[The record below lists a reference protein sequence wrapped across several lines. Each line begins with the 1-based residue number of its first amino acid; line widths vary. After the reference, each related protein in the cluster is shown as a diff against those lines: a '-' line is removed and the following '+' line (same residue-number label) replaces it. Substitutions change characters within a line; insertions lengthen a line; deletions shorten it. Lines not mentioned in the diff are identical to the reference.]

1 MRKLITSQ
9 AFFPILAVVT
19 LWLKTVV
26 VSFLGFNL
34 PIHSWI
40 DVLLI
45 IFNPLGSLM
54 LLLGLSFFFFK
65 KMNGYVLILIMLLLT
80 GLLYGDLLYYRF
92 YIDFVTVSILFQF
105 KNVGGIGPSTF
116 ELMKIWDLFLFIDIV
131 IFLLLV
137 KKQKLVKKPISVRY
151 KKMFASCAIFF
162 IAAVIGIG
170 FLQSQSNKTFY
181 SRTQMV
187 KELGPYTYHL
197 YDIVLS
203 FRPPI
208 SRAMADQSDTAV
220 IKDFVSNK
228 NEETTDLFGIAKGKN
243 VVLISMESTQ
253 DFVIN
258 QKIDGKEITP
268 FLNDLIKES
277 YYFSH
282 IYDQTA
288 QGKTSDSEIMV
299 DTGLY
304 PLSGGS
310 VFVRR
315 PENTFISMQ
324 KLLKEEN
331 YYSAVFHGN
340 DPSFWNRENMYKN
353 LGYERFFSKGDYT
366 VTPENSINYG
376 IKDIPFFQQSI
387 PYLKSLPK
395 PYLAKFITLT
405 NHFPFL
411 LNEEDQMINLADT
424 DEGVV
429 NRYVTTVRYQDEAI
443 KQFFQQLNKKGMYK
457 DTIFILYGDH
467 YGISEKYEDALT
479 DMLDREKR
487 AVDHTEYRQV
497 PLIIH
502 IPGQK
507 GMTISSPGGEVDIQL
522 TLLHLLGIKDKAITF
537 GYDLFTRPKN
547 HPVIFRDGGF
557 VTEKYIYQDNTC
569 YHKGSGEQTNAEACM
584 PFQETVSKELNLSD
598 DIINGDLLRF
608 NY

>member
-1 MRKLITSQ
+1 VY
-9 AFFPILAVVT
+9 A
-19 LWLKTVV
+19 
-26 VSFLGFNL
+26 
-34 PIHSWI
+34 
-40 DVLLI
+40 
-45 IFNPLGSLM
+45 GSA
-54 LLLGLSFFFFK
+54 
-65 KMNGYVLILIMLLLT
+65 
-80 GLLYGDLLYYRF
+80 
-92 YIDFVTVSILFQF
+92 
-105 KNVGGIGPSTF
+105 
-116 ELMKIWDLFLFIDIV
+116 
-131 IFLLLV
+131 IFL
-137 KKQKLVKKPISVRY
+137 
-151 KKMFASCAIFF
+151 M
-162 IAAVIGIG
+162 AAVMAIG
-170 FLQSQSNKTFY
+170 FLQSQSIMKSFY
-181 SRTQMV
+181 SRAQMV

-197 YDIVLS
+197 YDIVLG

-220 IKDFVSNK
+220 IKDFVKNK
-228 NEETTDLFGIAKGKN
+228 NEETSDLFGLAKGKN

-258 QKIDGKEITP
+258 QKINGKEITP
-268 FLNDLIKES
+268 FLNELIKES
-277 YYFSH
+277 YYFSQ

-315 PENTFISMQ
+315 PENTFISTQ
-324 KLLKEEN
+324 KILKEKGN

-340 DPSFWNRENMYKN
+340 DPTFWNRENMYKN
-353 LGYERFFSKGDYT
+353 LGYDRFFSKGDYT
-366 VTPENSINYG
+366 VTQENSINYG

-387 PYLKSLPK
+387 SYLSKLPE

-411 LNEEDQMINLADT
+411 LDEEDQMIDLAST

-443 KQFFQQLNKKGMYK
+443 KQFFQQLKKKGMYE
-457 DTIFILYGDH
+457 DTIFLLYGDH
-467 YGISEKYEDALT
+467 YGISEKYEEALT
-479 DMLDREKR
+479 DMLDREKGT
-487 AVDHTEYRQV
+487 VDHTEYRQV

-502 IPGQK
+502 IPGQQGK
-507 GMTISSPGGEVDIQL
+507 IISSPGGEVDIQL
-522 TLLHLLGIKDKAITF
+522 TLLHLLGIKDKAVTF
-537 GYDLFTRPKN
+537 GYDLFNRPKN

-569 YHKGSGEQTNAEACM
+569 YHKGSGEQMNAEVCM
-584 PFQETVSKELNLSD
+584 PFQETVSKELDLSD

-608 NY
+608 TK